1 MMLVQ
6 RLAERTLRITQWAV
20 ELIVDVVLRIITLTT
35 TATTAKADLHKEVQT
50 AEFVK
55 DCHMYSHELWTQQRK
70 TDREIVDETADFRQ
84 AVILI
89 GDQLELL
96 RKQIKLKCDWDIT
109 SYCIMPL
116 RFNIIEKS

>member
-55 DCHMYSHELWTQQRK
+55 DWNTHSHKVWTQQR
-70 TDREIVDETADFRQ
+70 Q
-84 AVILI
+84 A
-89 GDQLELL
+89 
-96 RKQIKLKCDWDIT
+96 
-109 SYCIMPL
+109 
-116 RFNIIEKS
+116 EKWLVQ